1 MGQQQGC
8 CNGRLRLVRA
18 PPSAPRRP
26 NRLIWIA
33 ALLLPHAMCTL
44 DEGPLAEAGTKL
56 QACEAHVMHLTAE
69 IGRLQEQVSA
79 LRRAGAEPT
88 RGAIE
93 AGASLRA
100 GTVNEAPSTMIAPS
114 GSSAGTKAS
123 ADLNRRRQE
132 VVGGILRHRLH
143 ARPPS
148 ARACRRHPACLR
160 APIAVPQARRACRS
174 SPRRDARSLRRRG
187 SLGSACRPAG
197 LTSARPSSTS

>member
-1 MGQQQGC
+1 MKQQQGC
-8 CNGRLRLVRA
+8 CSGRLPLVRA
-18 PPSAPRRP
+18 PPTAPRRP
-26 NRLIWIA
+26 SRLVWIA

-44 DEGPLAEAGTKL
+44 DEGPPAEAGTKL

-69 IGRLQEQVSA
+69 IGRLQAQVSA
-79 LRRAGAEPT
+79 LRRAGAELT

-123 ADLNRRRQE
+123 ADLHRRRQE

-143 ARPPS
+143 AIGPVIEYPL
-148 ARACRRHPACLR
+148 P
-160 APIAVPQARRACRS
+160 RS
-174 SPRRDARSLRRRG
+174 SSCASFG
-187 SLGSACRPAG
+187 
-197 LTSARPSSTS
+197 PS